1 MTGGN
6 AMMHAAPPRRLI
18 PALSPLYDGLA
29 DYAYPLIR
37 IATGLWLMPHG
48 AQKLFGAFGGNP
60 AATAQFFG
68 KVGLPDSMAL
78 VTWVGGVEFFGGLL
92 LVLGLLTRVAAVMV
106 FVLMM
111 VAVFMVHLPNGFFWL
126 KAGYEYPLLWAVLAL
141 AIAIR
146 GGGQCSLDRKI
157 GKEF

>member
-1 MTGGN
+1 MTTS
-6 AMMHAAPPRRLI
+6 APPRRLI

-37 IATGLWLMPHG
+37 IVTGLWLMPHG

-60 AATAQFFG
+60 AVTAQFFG
-68 KVGLPDSMAL
+68 KVGLPDSIAL
-78 VTWVGGVEFFGGLL
+78 VYWVGAVEFFGGLL
-92 LVLGLLTRVAAVMV
+92 LVLGLLTRPVAVMV

-111 VAVFMVHLPNGFFWL
+111 VAVFAVHLPNGFFWT
-126 KAGYEYPLLWAVLAL
+126 KGGYEYPLLWGLLAV

-146 GGGQCSLDRKI
+146 GGGRCSLDRKI

>member
-1 MTGGN
+1 
-6 AMMHAAPPRRLI
+6 MMDSAAPRRLV

-29 DYAYPLIR
+29 AYAYPLIR

-60 AATAQFFG
+60 AATAQLFG
-68 KVGLPDSMAL
+68 KVGLPDSIAL
-78 VTWVGGVEFFGGLL
+78 VTWVGCVEFFGGLL

-111 VAVFMVHLPNGFFWL
+111 VAVFTVHLPNGFFWT
-126 KAGYEYPLLWAVLAL
+126 KAGYEYPLLWGVLAL

-146 GGGQCSLDRKI
+146 GGGQCSLDRRI
-157 GKEF
+157 GAEL

>member
-1 MTGGN
+1 MTPS
-6 AMMHAAPPRRLI
+6 APPRRLI
-18 PALSPLYDGLA
+18 PALSPLYDSLA

-48 AQKLFGAFGGNP
+48 AQKLFGLWGGNP
-60 AATAQFFG
+60 VATAQAFG
-68 KVGLPDSMAL
+68 KVGLPNSLAL
-78 VTWVGGVEFFGGLL
+78 VYWVGTVEFFGGLL
-92 LVLGLLTRVAAVMV
+92 LVLGLLVRPVAVMV

-111 VAVFMVHLPNGFFWL
+111 VAVFAVHLPNGFFWTRL
-126 KAGYEYPLLWAVLAL
+126 GYEYPLLWGVLAI

-146 GGGQCSLDRKI
+146 GGGKFSLDRAI

>member
-1 MTGGN
+1 MES
-6 AMMHAAPPRRLI
+6 AAPRRLI

-29 DYAYPLIR
+29 AYAYPLIR

-48 AQKLFGAFGGNP
+48 AQKLFGLFGGNA
-60 AATAQFFG
+60 AATAQMFG
-68 KVGLPDSMAL
+68 KIGLSDSLAL
-78 VTWVGGVEFFGGLL
+78 VYWVGCVEFFGGLL

-111 VAVFMVHLPNGFFWL
+111 VAVFKVHLANGFFWT
-126 KAGYEYPLLWAVLAL
+126 KAGYEYPLLWALLAV

-157 GKEF
+157 GAEL